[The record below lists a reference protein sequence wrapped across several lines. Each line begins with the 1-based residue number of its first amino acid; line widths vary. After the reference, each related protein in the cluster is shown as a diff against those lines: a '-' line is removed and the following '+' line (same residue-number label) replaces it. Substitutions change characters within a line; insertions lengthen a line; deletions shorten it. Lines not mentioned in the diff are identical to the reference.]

1 MIPCPDPETRFRPT
15 KEENLLKNKFKLA
28 LVLIFML
35 SALCLFAAC
44 AGQTDP
50 DAIAMD
56 EQTAQTETADS
67 ETETAAEAAAEEA
80 AADADAAS
88 DTEEAVDEESGSS
101 GGLFGGGAASAYTG
115 PRTKVGKMFAGWFAS
130 LFEWI
135 YLLTYKIGMPSWI
148 LTVFL
153 FTLIVRGAMQPLMGK
168 QMRSSRKM
176 QLLKP
181 EMEEIKK
188 RYASNPQKMNEATQA
203 LYKEHDCSPTAG
215 CLPLL
220 IQMPILIWLFGAI
233 RTYNPLNSSYEA
245 IVNSN
250 FSFLWLKDLAEP
262 DPTGWALPLLVAA
275 ATFAQT
281 WLTTADRTDR
291 TQRMMMFM
299 MPLMFFFFS
308 RSFPALMCFYWFFY
322 SLLSAAIMW
331 PFMKKWEKEDK
342 ARIAEK
348 RRAKEEEAER
358 RRQKK
363 AAAREAYQQK
373 KAAKA
378 KKPVYTVEEGDLE
391 PEAEEPEW
399 DEDEEFSYDPDLELE
414 ENFQRYLA
422 CSHIKV
428 KEKKMKLH
436 PYSTEAELVKLAYDE
451 RGKELDY
458 DALLRSFEKQ
468 YGGGTPDPT
477 AAMAASPLGKL
488 FGLDKKMKARQEA
501 AEAAEEAAEEAVEDA
516 ADAAED
522 AADAVADAAEEAAD
536 QAAAAVEEAAEA
548 VADAAEDGEQ
558 D

>member
-1 MIPCPDPETRFRPT
+1 M
-15 KEENLLKNKFKLA
+15 KNKFKLA

-101 GGLFGGGAASAYTG
+101 GGLFGGGAASAYSG

-331 PFMKKWEKEDK
+331 PFMKKGKRK
-342 ARIAEK
+342 TRPASPKSAGPRRK
-348 RRAKEEEAER
+348 RRNAAVR
-358 RRQKK
+358 RRPPPGKPISRRRPPRPRSPSTPWRRAIWSRKPRSRSGTRTRNSPTIPIWSWRRISSATWPAAISRSKK
-363 AAAREAYQQK
+363 R
-373 KAAKA
+373 
-378 KKPVYTVEEGDLE
+378 
-391 PEAEEPEW
+391 
-399 DEDEEFSYDPDLELE
+399 
-414 ENFQRYLA
+414 R
-422 CSHIKV
+422 
-428 KEKKMKLH
+428 
-436 PYSTEAELVKLAYDE
+436 
-451 RGKELDY
+451 
-458 DALLRSFEKQ
+458 
-468 YGGGTPDPT
+468 
-477 AAMAASPLGKL
+477 
-488 FGLDKKMKARQEA
+488 
-501 AEAAEEAAEEAVEDA
+501 
-516 ADAAED
+516 
-522 AADAVADAAEEAAD
+522 
-536 QAAAAVEEAAEA
+536 
-548 VADAAEDGEQ
+548 
-558 D
+558 